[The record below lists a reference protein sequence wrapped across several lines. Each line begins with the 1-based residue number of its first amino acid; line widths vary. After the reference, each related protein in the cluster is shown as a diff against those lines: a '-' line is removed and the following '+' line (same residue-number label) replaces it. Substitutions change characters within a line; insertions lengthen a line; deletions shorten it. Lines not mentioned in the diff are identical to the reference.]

1 MLTTVDGSVLQK
13 TFSRD
18 HGQKEIDEEIF
29 LDRDPRIFEMLLN
42 YLRHDRKYIP
52 AKVDPESLRLF
63 ELELKHW
70 GVASADYFKAK
81 LPQELI
87 DLLES
92 EPEIEKDSEK
102 Q

>member
-1 MLTTVDGSVLQK
+1 
-13 TFSRD
+13 
-18 HGQKEIDEEIF
+18 
-29 LDRDPRIFEMLLN
+29 MLLN
-42 YLRHDRKYIP
+42 YLRNDRKYHP
-52 AKVDPESLRLF
+52 KKVDEESIRLF

-70 GVASADYFKAK
+70 GVASADYFKSK